1 MLLGGSAA
9 SVCLGFWLTTT
20 AVTIPAVATTSMA
33 PATSHRGRSLG
44 RRRRRG
50 GAGAGRACDSGLARQ
65 LPPPGVATVDSRP
78 GPGREPP
85 PADETSAV
93 VGWDRREARRQAGG
107 AAGRMPPRLRTDD
120 RTGKGA
126 TIRWPCRRSLSGSLA
141 TSSLSWPRTEV

>member
-50 GAGAGRACDSGLARQ
+50 GAGAGRACDSGWLGSYL
-65 LPPPGVATVDSRP
+65 LPGWRRWIPDQ
-78 GPGREPP
+78 GRIV
-85 PADETSAV
+85 SQHLLV
-93 VGWDRREARRQAGG
+93 KLLQWWAGID
-107 AAGRMPPRLRTDD
+107 A
-120 RTGKGA
+120 
-126 TIRWPCRRSLSGSLA
+126 
-141 TSSLSWPRTEV
+141 